1 MAKAIKHFIGRDTFG
16 RNVERAQ
23 RLDGVWF
30 ARHDEDHG
38 RYGWS
43 LSKWYEIEAPEM
55 STTCINQYSGETLE
69 CDPYMCWGFQRM
81 HDITGDG
88 KLRLRLPE

>member
-16 RNVERAQ
+16 RNVERTQ

-43 LSKWYEIEAPEM
+43 LSKWY
-55 STTCINQYSGETLE
+55 
-69 CDPYMCWGFQRM
+69 
-81 HDITGDG
+81 
-88 KLRLRLPE
+88 